1 MKALYAYPD
10 HEIVD
15 ELLPH
20 ARDEHLSVEDGLA
33 RITATPGLVPLAIDH
48 RDGGTV
54 IWGDM
59 GTHPFREWQYMYS
72 IQQLAQSG
80 EMGAVFTTPFDILLH
95 DEVAAEG
102 IAPSGF
108 IFHISRCGSTLLAKA
123 LARSDH
129 HVVINQ
135 GAPLQRGFWA
145 TITGDWAGTTDPTP
159 ENLRLFRNL
168 VLAMTRKR
176 TPDQTRSFV
185 KFISWNSLYMNFAM
199 QAFPTVPSLFLYRDP
214 VEVIASVLRETTA
227 ALWAK
232 KRPQA
237 GFLVDGDWQKTAAM
251 TDTDYLTR
259 CFAHYFKVAL
269 HADPARLSHLNYTNI
284 SAETFPDILDRGLDF
299 RPTAADLDLMA
310 EQFQYHSKDDSDKKA
325 FKADGAEK
333 RAEMPPADR
342 QMIAQATDG
351 LIQNLDRAANNLFSH
366 QLPGAAE

>member
-20 ARDEHLSVEDGLA
+20 ARDVALDVEEGLA
-33 RITATPGLVPLAIDH
+33 RIAAVPGVVPLAIDH

-72 IQQLAQSG
+72 IQHLAQNG
-80 EMGAVFTTPFDILLH
+80 EMGGVFTTPFEILRH
-95 DEVAAEG
+95 DAAGAEG

-129 HVVINQ
+129 HIVINQ

-145 TITGDWAGTTDPTP
+145 TITHDWAGTAAPTP
-159 ENLRLFRNL
+159 DNLNMFRNL

-176 TPDQTRSFV
+176 MPEQTHAFV
-185 KFISWNSLYMNFAM
+185 KFISWNSLYMDFAM
-199 QAFPTVPSLFLYRDP
+199 RAFPAVPSLFLYRDP

-232 KRPQA
+232 GRRQA
-237 GFLVDGDWQKTAAM
+237 GFLIDDDWQTTAEM

-259 CFAHYFKVAL
+259 CFVHYFQVAL
-269 HADPARLSHLNYTNI
+269 QADPARLSPLNYTNI
-284 SAETFPDILDRGLDF
+284 SADSFGAILEKGLSF
-299 RPTAADLDLMA
+299 MPGAAELNLMA
-310 EQFQYHSKDDSDKKA
+310 EQFRYHSKDDSDKKA

-333 RAEMPPADR
+333 RAEMPEADR
-342 QMIAQATDG
+342 QMIEAASAGLMTD
-351 LIQNLDRAANNLFSH
+351 LDRAANNLFPH
-366 QLPGAAE
+366 AGAA